1 MRIFV
6 TGASG
11 WIGSAVVP
19 ELISAGH
26 HVLGL
31 ARSDASAKAIADTG
45 ADVLRGDL
53 TDAGILRAGA
63 LDSDGVIHLA
73 FIPGRTSFEA
83 ATQADATAIETFAD
97 SLAGSGKPML
107 ISGATITTPGRPV
120 TERDELIA
128 AGPIAARI
136 TNMQAALAAAE
147 RDVRSCLVM
156 LPRSV
161 HGQGERHG
169 FIPQL
174 IAAARAKGV
183 SGYIGDG
190 TSRWPAVHVKDAASL
205 YRLAIE
211 QAPAGAAL
219 NAVGDEGVP
228 VRDIAEAIGR
238 HLNLPARSLPAE
250 EYGGMLVPLLS
261 RDMPASST
269 ITQELLGWKPTHPG
283 LIEDIEQGHYFI

>member
-1 MRIFV
+1 MRVFV

-19 ELISAGH
+19 ELIGAGH
-26 HVLGL
+26 QVLGL
-31 ARSDASAKAIADTG
+31 ARSDASARSIAGLG

-73 FIPGRTSFEA
+73 FVVPSVSQA
-83 ATQADATAIETFAD
+83 ATQADATAIEAFAA
-97 SLAGSGKPML
+97 SLAGSGKPLL
-107 ISGATITTPGRPV
+107 ISGATVVTPGRPA

-136 TNMQAALAAAE
+136 RNMQAALAAAGSG
-147 RDVRSCLVM
+147 VRACLVM

-190 TSRWPAVHVKDAASL
+190 ASRWPAVHVKDAARL
-205 YRLAIE
+205 YRLAVE
-211 QAPAGAAL
+211 QAPAGAVL
-219 NAVGDEGVP
+219 NAVGEEGVR

-238 HLNLPARSLPAE
+238 HLNLPAKSLPAE
-250 EYGGMLVPLLS
+250 EFSGMLVPLLS
-261 RDMPASST
+261 RDMPASGT
-269 ITQELLGWKPTHPG
+269 ITQQLMGWKPTHPG
-283 LIEDIEQGHYFI
+283 LIEDIEQGHYFT

>member
-26 HVLGL
+26 QVLGL
-31 ARSDASAKAIADTG
+31 ARSDASAKAVADMG
-45 ADVLRGDL
+45 AEVLRGDL
-53 TDAGILRAGA
+53 NDTGVLRAGT

-73 FIPGRTSFEA
+73 FVVPSVNEA
-83 ATQADATAIETFAD
+83 ATRTDARAVETFATG
-97 SLAGSGKPML
+97 LAGSGKPL
-107 ISGATITTPGRPV
+107 VISGATLVTPGRPA

-136 TNMQAALAAAE
+136 ANMQAALAAAD
-147 RDVRSCLVM
+147 RGVRSCLVM

-169 FIPQL
+169 FVPQL

-211 QAPAGAAL
+211 QAPAGAVL

-228 VRDIAEAIGR
+228 VREIAEAIGR

-250 EYGGMLVPLLS
+250 EFGGMLVPLLS

-269 ITQELLGWKPTHPG
+269 ITQELLGWQPTHPG
-283 LIEDIEQGHYFI
+283 LIEDIEQGHYFT